1 MVICPATNQTKAVL
15 FHRFGQGARIA
26 DDLGLIFFET
36 ILKGFLEAD
45 GFGGDHMHEWPA
57 LNARERL
64 RIDLFGILLF
74 AENQAAARTPESL
87 VSGRGDKISVSNG
100 TGMQTGRDE
109 AGDVG
114 DVGHEISADLP
125 SNLAHPLK
133 IDDARISA
141 RSDGDHARLVLARHL
156 RQ

>member
-1 MVICPATNQTKAVL
+1 
-15 FHRFGQGARIA
+15 
-26 DDLGLIFFET
+26 
-36 ILKGFLEAD
+36 
-45 GFGGDHMHEWPA
+45 
-57 LNARERL
+57 
-64 RIDLFGILLF
+64 LFGILLF

-87 VSGRGDKISVSNG
+87 VSGGGDKVSMSNG

-156 RQ
+156 RQLVVIDSFIVFAHAVMNDFEKSARKVGFVAMRQVTAMAQIHRQHLVAGLKESEINRHVRSAA